1 MFSRS
6 KLLNLNRTNN
16 LQNQILMSLS
26 EIDVKNLGSVPA
38 RRGARFSR
46 EGVVVVPAR
55 ARDAAQS
62 TWRK

>member
-1 MFSRS
+1 
-6 KLLNLNRTNN
+6 
-16 LQNQILMSLS
+16 MSLS